1 MQEAVER
8 VHAAPDLVRYIVSLV
23 AATREHSGV
32 QVGASPRGSLALLA
46 ASRARAAVRG
56 RDFVTPEDVKA
67 LAGPCLDHRLALRAE
82 LWVRG
87 TKGSDIVAECLTSVP
102 TPPTEAEQTAI
113 EQLQAR

>member
-1 MQEAVER
+1 
-8 VHAAPDLVRYIVSLV
+8 
-23 AATREHSGV
+23 
-32 QVGASPRGSLALLA
+32 
-46 ASRARAAVRG
+46 
-56 RDFVTPEDVKA
+56 
-67 LAGPCLDHRLALRAE
+67 LALRAE